1 MKYVILQGDGMPDHK
16 LPELDNKTP
25 LEAANTPNLD
35 YIAKRAETFGMA
47 KTIPGG
53 LPPGSD
59 VGNLAVLGYDPT
71 VYYTGRSPLE
81 AASIGVELFPGDVTL
96 RCNLVTLGKEDG
108 NTIMADYSA
117 GHITT
122 GEATELI
129 NAVKNEL
136 DEEGMIFHPGIS
148 YRHLLVWSGGNK
160 DVTTT
165 PPHDISG
172 KSIDTHMPAGAG
184 SEKLIELIIKSRE
197 VLKDHP
203 VNIKR
208 IERGENPATSIWL
221 WGQGTAP
228 KMPTLEEL
236 YGITGSVIS
245 AVDLVKGI
253 GHYAKMN
260 VIDVPGATGYL
271 DTNYEGKVDYAI
283 ESLNSCD
290 LTMIHIEST
299 DETGHVGKAELK
311 VQAVEDF
318 DKRVV
323 GRVLEKIKAFK
334 DYRIL
339 VMSDHPTPID
349 IRTHTSDPVP
359 FAILD
364 SSDDSVRNEGHVYT
378 EDSAS
383 NSETFIDDG
392 WKLMGMLLKPACNE

>member
-16 LPELDNKTP
+16 LPELGNKTP
-25 LEAANTPNLD
+25 LETADTPNLD

-81 AASIGVELFPGDVTL
+81 AASIGVELSPGDVTL
-96 RCNLVTLGKEDG
+96 RCNLVTLGKEDE

-122 GEATELI
+122 EEATELI
-129 NAVKNEL
+129 NAVKKEL

-172 KSIDTHMPAGAG
+172 KSIDPHIPAGAG

-203 VNIKR
+203 VNKKR
-208 IERGENPATSIWL
+208 VERGENPATSIWL

-283 ESLNSCD
+283 ESLYNCD

-392 WKLMGMLLKPACNE
+392 WKLMGMLLNKK

>member
-16 LPELDNKTP
+16 LPELGNKTP
-25 LEAANTPNLD
+25 LETADTPNLD

-71 VYYTGRSPLE
+71 VYYTGRSPFE

-96 RCNLVTLGKEDG
+96 RCNLVTLGKEDE

-122 GEATELI
+122 EEATELI

-172 KSIDTHMPAGAG
+172 KSIDPHMPAGAG
-184 SEKLIELIIKSRE
+184 SEKLIKLIIKSRE

-203 VNIKR
+203 VNKKR
-208 IERGENPATSIWL
+208 IERGESPATSIWL

-245 AVDLVKGI
+245 AVHLVKGI

-392 WKLMGMLLKPACNE
+392 WKLMGMLLNKK

>member
-25 LEAANTPNLD
+25 LETANTPNLD
-35 YIAKRAETFGMA
+35 YIAKRAETFGLA

-122 GEATELI
+122 EEATELI

-172 KSIDTHMPAGAG
+172 KSIDPHIPAGAG

-197 VLKDHP
+197 ILKDHP
-203 VNIKR
+203 VNKKR

-236 YGITGSVIS
+236 YGITGSIIS

-339 VMSDHPTPID
+339 VMSDHPTPTD

-392 WKLMGMLLKPACNE
+392 WKLMGMLLNKK

>member
-25 LEAANTPNLD
+25 LETANTPNLD

-122 GEATELI
+122 EEATELI

-172 KSIDTHMPAGAG
+172 KSIDPHIPAGAG

-203 VNIKR
+203 VNKKR

-339 VMSDHPTPID
+339 VMSDHPTPTD

-392 WKLMGMLLKPACNE
+392 WKLMGMLLNKK

>member
-16 LPELDNKTP
+16 LPELGNKTP
-25 LEAANTPNLD
+25 LETADTPNLD

-96 RCNLVTLGKEDG
+96 RCNLVTLGKEDE

-122 GEATELI
+122 EEATELI

-172 KSIDTHMPAGAG
+172 KSIDPHMPAGAG
-184 SEKLIELIIKSRE
+184 SEKLIKLIIKSRE

-203 VNIKR
+203 VNKKR
-208 IERGENPATSIWL
+208 VERGKNPATSIWL

-392 WKLMGMLLKPACNE
+392 WKLMGMLLNKK

>member
-122 GEATELI
+122 VEATELI

-392 WKLMGMLLKPACNE
+392 WKLMGMLLNKK

>member
-16 LPELDNKTP
+16 LPELGNKTP
-25 LEAANTPNLD
+25 LETADTPNLD

-96 RCNLVTLGKEDG
+96 RCNLVTLGKEDE

-122 GEATELI
+122 EEATELI
-129 NAVKNEL
+129 NTVKNEL

-172 KSIDTHMPAGAG
+172 KSIDPHIPAGAG

-203 VNIKR
+203 VNKKR

-364 SSDDSVRNEGHVYT
+364 SSNDSVRNEGHVYT

-392 WKLMGMLLKPACNE
+392 WKLMGMLLQKS

>member
-16 LPELDNKTP
+16 LPELGNKTP
-25 LEAANTPNLD
+25 LETANTPNLD

-47 KTIPGG
+47 KTIPEG

-96 RCNLVTLGKEDG
+96 RCNLVTLGKEDE

-122 GEATELI
+122 EEATELI

-172 KSIDTHMPAGAG
+172 KSIDPHMPAGAG
-184 SEKLIELIIKSRE
+184 SEKLIKLIIKSRE

-203 VNIKR
+203 VNKKR

-290 LTMIHIEST
+290 LTMVHIEST

-392 WKLMGMLLKPACNE
+392 WKLMGMLLNKK

>member
-25 LEAANTPNLD
+25 LETANTPNLD

-96 RCNLVTLGKEDG
+96 RCNLVTLGKEDE

-122 GEATELI
+122 EEATELI

-172 KSIDTHMPAGAG
+172 KSIDPHMPAGAG
-184 SEKLIELIIKSRE
+184 SEKLIKLIIKSRE

-203 VNIKR
+203 VNKKR

-221 WGQGTAP
+221 WGEGTAP

-283 ESLNSCD
+283 ESLYSCD

-392 WKLMGMLLKPACNE
+392 WKLMGMLLNKK

>member
-16 LPELDNKTP
+16 LPELGNKTP

-96 RCNLVTLGKEDG
+96 RCNLVTLGKEDE

-122 GEATELI
+122 EEATELI

-172 KSIDTHMPAGAG
+172 KSIDPHMPAGAG

-221 WGQGTAP
+221 WGEGTAP
-228 KMPTLEEL
+228 EMPTLEEL

-290 LTMIHIEST
+290 LTMVHIEST

-392 WKLMGMLLKPACNE
+392 WKLMGMLLNKK

>member
-16 LPELDNKTP
+16 LPELGNKTP
-25 LEAANTPNLD
+25 LETADTPNLD

-96 RCNLVTLGKEDG
+96 RCNLVTLGKEDE

-122 GEATELI
+122 EEATELI

-172 KSIDTHMPAGAG
+172 KSIDPHMPAGAG
-184 SEKLIELIIKSRE
+184 SEKLIKLIIKSRE

-203 VNIKR
+203 VNKKR
-208 IERGENPATSIWL
+208 VERGKNPATSIWL

-364 SSDDSVRNEGHVYT
+364 SGDDSVRNEGHVYT

-392 WKLMGMLLKPACNE
+392 WKLMGMLLNKK